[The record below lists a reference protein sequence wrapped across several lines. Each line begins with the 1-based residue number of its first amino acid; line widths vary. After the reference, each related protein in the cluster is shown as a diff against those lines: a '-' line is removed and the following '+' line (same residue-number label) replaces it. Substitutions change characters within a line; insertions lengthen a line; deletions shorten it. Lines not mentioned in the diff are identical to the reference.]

1 MNKIACICFCL
12 LFFSGF
18 FFPRAMEISAQ
29 EQPAPYPNSHFIVID
44 SVRIHYRSWNE
55 DPAHARGN
63 VLLIHG
69 FCGSTFCYRENTAV
83 LAEAGYRVV
92 AVDVPGFGYSGRN
105 LVNQS
110 FSNRARI
117 LWDLI
122 RAIDPDGSSRWNIT
136 GHSMGGGIAEAM
148 ALMEP
153 GRTKSLTLID
163 GMVFLENQDLS
174 GAFVTSARMKGIDQM
189 YAFIFSNVIIS
200 ESAVRR
206 FLRNVYGYAPDSTVV
221 EGYYR
226 PLLTEGTAQSVITM
240 FARSKEIVP
249 LNASG
254 LKEVPVLVIWGKK
267 DRTIRMRTGKKF
279 KRHVPTVNLRVIPKA
294 HHSPMETHPELFN
307 SLYLEFLDNV
317 NKSIP

>member
-1 MNKIACICFCL
+1 MNRIARFCFCL
-12 LFFSGF
+12 LFFPGF
-18 FFPRAMEISAQ
+18 IFPRAMEIFAQ
-29 EQPAPYPNSHFIVID
+29 EQPAPFPNSRFIVID
-44 SVRIHYRSWNE
+44 SVRIHYRSWN
-55 DPAHARGN
+55 DSLPRARGN

-153 GRTKSLTLID
+153 SRTKSLTLID

-206 FLRNVYGYAPDSTVV
+206 FLRNVYGYVPDSSVV
-221 EGYYR
+221 EGYYK
-226 PLLTEGTAQSVITM
+226 PLRIEGTAQSVITM

-254 LKEVPVLVIWGKK
+254 LKEIPALVVWGKK
-267 DRTIRMRTGKKF
+267 DGTIRLRTGKRF
-279 KRHVPTVNLRVIPKA
+279 KRHVPSVRLMVIPGA

-307 SLYLEFLDNV
+307 PLFLEFLDAV
-317 NKSIP
+317 NTFVH